1 MGKSIFIQFF
11 FFFFCINAKAAVL
24 STNNARNPSPIIIV
38 ISTPILK
45 AEKRACETR
54 APTWVDVGHAQVV
67 L

>member
-1 MGKSIFIQFF
+1 METSTFSQIFLR
-11 FFFFCINAKAAVL
+11 KPAAL
-24 STNNARNPSPIIIV
+24 SANNTRNPSPIIIV
-38 ISTPILK
+38 ISTPILQ

>member
-1 MGKSIFIQFF
+1 MSTFNQTFLHYVKKQ
-11 FFFFCINAKAAVL
+11 AAVL
-24 STNNARNPSPIIIV
+24 SANNARNPSPIIIV